1 MAFFDGSTG
10 YLLNSSS
17 PITALPFTVALW
29 AYWDGATGDRVA
41 WSLGPSTNSTA
52 VFEIAKDNAGT
63 WSFYASTAVTGG
75 FTATANAWTFLLARA
90 IGASNRRFSVL
101 QPDGSISHSQS
112 TTNISITMARMS
124 LGRLMDDTTPQYWSG
139 GIAEFW
145 YTNNDVVGTNLATN
159 NDFLRQLAFR
169 GPFSIRNVAANIVEY
184 RSLRSHIGSES
195 DVFGDLWWGR
205 SGRQTWALN
214 GTVTQGQHPP
224 AANNYVTPADFQQ
237 IVPV

>member
-17 PITALPFTVALW
+17 PITALPFTVAIW

-41 WSLGPSTNSTA
+41 WSLVPSSTGNT
-52 VFEIAKDNAGT
+52 FLIAKDAADT
-63 WSFYASTAVTGG
+63 WSFWAGSAATGG
-75 FTATANAWTFLLARA
+75 FAATANAWTFLLARA
-90 IGASNRRFSVL
+90 ISTSNRRFSVL
-101 QPDGSISHSQS
+101 QPDGSISHAQS
-112 TTNISITMARMS
+112 TTNISVTMQQMV
-124 LGRLMDDTTPQYWSG
+124 LGRTMDNTNPFFWSG

-145 YTNNDVVGTNLATN
+145 YTNNDVVGTNLTTN

-169 GPFSIRNVAANIVEY
+169 GPFSIRSVAANIVEY
-184 RSLRSHIGSES
+184 RSLRSHLGSES

-205 SGRQTWALN
+205 SGRQTWTLN
-214 GTVTQGQHPP
+214 GTVIQGQHPP
-224 AANNYVTPADFQQ
+224 AANNYVTPSDFRQ

>member
-17 PITALPFTVALW
+17 PITALPFTVAFW
-29 AYWDGATGDRVA
+29 VYWDGATGDHTA
-41 WSLGPSTNSTA
+41 WMLGSSTNSSDSFRIVKDSTDSWTLWFGANSIGLAAA
-52 VFEIAKDNAGT
+52 V
-63 WSFYASTAVTGG
+63 
-75 FTATANAWTFLLARA
+75 ANAWTFLLVRA
-90 IGASNRRFSVL
+90 ISTSNRRFSVL

-112 TTNISITMARMS
+112 TTNITVTMQRMV
-124 LGRLMDDTTPQYWSG
+124 LGRVMDDTTPQYWSG

-145 YTNNDVVGTNLATN
+145 CTNNDVVGTNLTTN

-169 GPFSIRNVAANIVEY
+169 GPFSIRSVAANIVEY
-184 RSLRSHIGSES
+184 RSLRSHLGSES
-195 DVFGDLWWGR
+195 DVLGDLWWGR
-205 SGRQTWALN
+205 SGRQTWTLN

-224 AANNYVTPADFQQ
+224 AANNYVIPSDFWQ